1 MPDTSPLST
10 RARLELVAPG
20 LALCLIVAAA
30 ARFLSEHYG
39 APQMLF
45 ALMLGMALHFLM
57 EEGRSAAG
65 VDFAARHILRI
76 GVALLGVRITFD
88 EVGDLGAP
96 AVLWMAGGIV
106 LTIGFGVL
114 AVRLTGQNRR
124 FGLLSGGAVAICGA
138 SAAMAIAAVLPR
150 DARSE
155 RDTILV
161 VVTVTALST
170 LAMIIYPTV
179 TAALGLDDRAAGI
192 FLGGTIHDV
201 AQVVGAGYSVSPETG
216 DTATIAK
223 LFRVAMLMPV
233 VLIIGLGTRAGGGPK
248 APLPMFVLGFAALVV
263 ANSLGAVPP
272 VAAEWLST
280 VSGWCLVTAIAALG
294 IKTSLKALFEVG
306 SAPLLLLLGETLVLA
321 LWVGLGLGLGV

>member
-1 MPDTSPLST
+1 MSETTTTSM
-10 RARLELVAPG
+10 RERLASVAPG
-20 LALCLIVAAA
+20 LLLCCVVAAA

-45 ALMLGMALHFLM
+45 ALLLGMALHFLM
-57 EEGRSAAG
+57 DDPKNTVGI
-65 VDFAARHILRI
+65 DFAARSLLRF

-88 EVGDLGAP
+88 QVGQLGAG
-96 AVLWMAGGIV
+96 AVLWIAAGMA
-106 LTIGFGVL
+106 LTVAFGVI
-114 AVRLTGQNRR
+114 AVRFTGQGKA
-124 FGLLSGGAVAICGA
+124 FGILSGGAVAICGA

-161 VVTVTALST
+161 VVTVTTLST
-170 LAMIIYPTV
+170 LAMILYPMI
-179 TAALGLDDRAAGI
+179 TAGLGLDDRAAGL

-233 VLIIGLGTRAGGGPK
+233 VLIIGFGSRASGTK
-248 APLPMFVLGFAALVV
+248 APLPLFVVGFAVLVV
-263 ANSLGAVPP
+263 LNSLGTIPT
-272 VAAEWLST
+272 VATDWLT
-280 VSGWCLVTAIAALG
+280 TLSGWCLVTAIAALG

-306 SAPLLLLLGETLVLA
+306 SAPLLLLVGETIFLA
-321 LWVGLGLGLGV
+321 IWVGLGVALGY